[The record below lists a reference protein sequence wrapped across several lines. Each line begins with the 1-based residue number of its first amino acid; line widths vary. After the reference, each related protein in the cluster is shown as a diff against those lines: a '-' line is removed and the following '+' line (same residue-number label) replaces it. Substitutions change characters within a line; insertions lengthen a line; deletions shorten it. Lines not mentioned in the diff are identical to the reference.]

1 LFGVLALA
9 SGIPVGNGFII
20 DGRIII
26 LAIAGS
32 FTGAIPAVIAAL
44 IMIGYRLILGGAG
57 ALPAIPSFITAVII
71 SLALFP
77 QLTQFTPLQLVRR
90 LLLMGLIGAVQ
101 SLFWIALLGGT
112 QSSQIVALAAF
123 PLLLFTPL
131 GTVLLGV
138 LLAYQ
143 KQQAEIASALRAS
156 EERYRVVVTSLNEG
170 IILQN
175 AKGEI
180 RTTNPATEAI
190 LGLTVEQIAGG
201 ASLDPRWQAIHE
213 DGSPFVRDT
222 QPSVMALRTGKS
234 QTDVLMGIHKPD
246 ETVTWINVHAQ
257 PLFSGK
263 SLLPE
268 AVLTT
273 FTDITEVRK
282 AHEKLRQERDLLRTL
297 IDHTPDYIFL
307 KDAQGRFIL
316 TNTAH
321 AYAAGNIQPEEL
333 IGKTAFDVFSPELA
347 SQFHEDDQKIMHSGE
362 PLISAERETVDAHG
376 DRKTVLTTKIPWR
389 DKDGQILGLVGISR
403 DVTERKQLESQTV
416 VLAAEQER
424 VRVLQRFIADMSHD
438 FRTPL
443 SIINSSTYLL
453 RKLTDPEKR
462 EEKLKNIELQ
472 SDRMLKLLDDLLE
485 MGRLDEKKVDF
496 QFSTEVINP
505 LIQMIVN
512 NFQSAAALKQQT
524 LEFIPDPALPSC
536 PIDALKVSRA
546 IINLVQNAISYTQV
560 QGKITLSTRV
570 EDKQV
575 LLSIADNGIGISE
588 EALPHIFER
597 FYRVDGARTTSTGG
611 SGLGLPIAKKII
623 EEHNGSISVESKPN
637 QGTTFMIKLPLEVC
651 DVEKIG

>member
-1 LFGVLALA
+1 
-9 SGIPVGNGFII
+9 
-20 DGRIII
+20 
-26 LAIAGS
+26 
-32 FTGAIPAVIAAL
+32 
-44 IMIGYRLILGGAG
+44 
-57 ALPAIPSFITAVII
+57 
-71 SLALFP
+71 
-77 QLTQFTPLQLVRR
+77 
-90 LLLMGLIGAVQ
+90 
-101 SLFWIALLGGT
+101 
-112 QSSQIVALAAF
+112 
-123 PLLLFTPL
+123 
-131 GTVLLGV
+131 
-138 LLAYQ
+138 
-143 KQQAEIASALRAS
+143 
-156 EERYRVVVTSLNEG
+156 
-170 IILQN
+170 
-175 AKGEI
+175 
-180 RTTNPATEAI
+180 
-190 LGLTVEQIAGG
+190 
-201 ASLDPRWQAIHE
+201 
-213 DGSPFVRDT
+213 
-222 QPSVMALRTGKS
+222 
-234 QTDVLMGIHKPD
+234 
-246 ETVTWINVHAQ
+246 
-257 PLFSGK
+257 
-263 SLLPE
+263 
-268 AVLTT
+268 
-273 FTDITEVRK
+273 
-282 AHEKLRQERDLLRTL
+282 
-297 IDHTPDYIFL
+297 
-307 KDAQGRFIL
+307 
-316 TNTAH
+316 
-321 AYAAGNIQPEEL
+321 
-333 IGKTAFDVFSPELA
+333 
-347 SQFHEDDQKIMHSGE
+347 
-362 PLISAERETVDAHG
+362 
-376 DRKTVLTTKIPWR
+376 
-389 DKDGQILGLVGISR
+389 
-403 DVTERKQLESQTV
+403 
-416 VLAAEQER
+416 LAAEQER

-512 NFQSAAALKQQT
+512 NFQSAAVLKQQT

-588 EALPHIFER
+588 ESLPHIFER